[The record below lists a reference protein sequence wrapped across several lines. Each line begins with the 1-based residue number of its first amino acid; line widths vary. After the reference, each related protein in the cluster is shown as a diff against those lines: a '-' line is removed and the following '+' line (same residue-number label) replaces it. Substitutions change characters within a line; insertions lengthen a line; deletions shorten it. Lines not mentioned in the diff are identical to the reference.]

1 MEATT
6 NARSEFCSAL
16 ARVQG
21 QAVAVRMD
29 AENTYSKYRYS
40 TLASMMKA
48 LKPVLA
54 ENDLSFS
61 VQMEELFNLDSGEL
75 CLRMVFIV
83 QHSGGEFMT
92 SSQVLPVLSS
102 NKAPL
107 DKAVLGAKTAC
118 TRYALRSVFNVA
130 FDDEEDI
137 ELRDD
142 TTVTGGDD
150 PTPDVGPRFGSEWAS
165 KVRVR
170 IKGVK
175 GLTIKA
181 VGDHFKIG
189 GRPESWPRSLKDE
202 IKAFI
207 DDAEVQVEADE
218 LNDTAGPN
226 QH

>member
-1 MEATT
+1 MKATT

-29 AENTYSKYRYS
+29 AENTFSKYRYS

-54 ENDLSFS
+54 ENGLSFS
-61 VQMEELFNLDSGEL
+61 VQMERLSNLDSGEL

-83 QHSGGEFMT
+83 QHSSGEFMT

-142 TTVTGGDD
+142 TTVTSDD
-150 PTPDVGPRFGSEWAS
+150 APDVGPRFGSEWAS

-170 IKGVK
+170 IKAVK

-181 VGDHFKIG
+181 VGDHFDIG
-189 GRPESWPRSLKDE
+189 SKPESWPRSLKDE

-207 DDAEVQVEADE
+207 DDAEADE
-218 LNDTAGPN
+218 PD
-226 QH
+226 QK